1 MEIEGQY
8 KFKAQ
13 RETVWKLLLDPEA
26 LRQAIPGIEEL
37 QEVGNQKYSLQLS
50 VGIAS
55 VKGSYTGEVEVS
67 HEQPFETYQLKV
79 TGQGKPGS
87 IKAEVDM
94 TLKEADNTTTV
105 FYVGNVNAR
114 GTIARLGNRL
124 IKGTAELL
132 AGQFFR
138 SMENQLTIQK

>member
-50 VGIAS
+50 IGIAS